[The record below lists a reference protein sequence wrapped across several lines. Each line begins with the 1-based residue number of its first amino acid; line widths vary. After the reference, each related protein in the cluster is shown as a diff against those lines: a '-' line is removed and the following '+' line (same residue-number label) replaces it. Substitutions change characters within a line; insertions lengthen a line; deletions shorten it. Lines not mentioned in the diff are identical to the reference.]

1 MRKSDKK
8 IDNQIRHVLTDFCEN
23 TLKHFD
29 GFNWITHTVNYNN
42 FPQSLHIT
50 VEFQDSSS
58 LLLFKQSHLPKI
70 ENQLSDLL
78 NSTGINIRLIKHL
91 VSYDTINNA

>member
-23 TLKHFD
+23 TLKQFD
-29 GFNWITHTVNYNN
+29 GFNWITHTVNYSN

-50 VEFQDSSS
+50 VVFQDSNS
-58 LLLFKQSHLPKI
+58 LLLFKQNHQHKI

-91 VSYDTINNA
+91 VSYDTINNE